1 MQGFSDFIAALGLI
15 DPQLEG
21 GSFTW
26 SNSKD
31 MEAKSHI
38 DRFLFSPDWEDQFP
52 SIIQRRL
59 PRLLSDHF
67 PIILECGQLQKCK
80 WPFRFENMWFK
91 ADGFMNR
98 VRHWWLSYQFNGS
111 LSYIFANKLK
121 ALKADLKKWNTE
133 SFGNVGIKKN
143 QLLYELHGIDRAAES
158 RLLNFDEK
166 LRKES
171 LVTEL
176 EQTILLDEISWH
188 QKSRVLWL
196 KEGDRNTQF
205 FHQMAN
211 SNHRNNSISTLL
223 IDGEMSIDSNDISKA
238 II

>member
-1 MQGFSDFIAALGLI
+1 VALSLGLTANTWKLSPTLI
-15 DPQLEG
+15 DFYSLRIGRINFLQL
-21 GSFTW
+21 F
-26 SNSKD
+26 K
-31 MEAKSHI
+31 
-38 DRFLFSPDWEDQFP
+38 
-52 SIIQRRL
+52 RRL
-59 PRLLSDHF
+59 PRLLSNHF

-80 WPFRFENMWFK
+80 WPFRFENMWLK

-98 VRHWWLSYQFNGS
+98 VRHWWLSYQFDGS

-121 ALKADLKKWNTE
+121 ALKAYLKKWNTE

-143 QLLYELHGIDRAAES
+143 QLLYELHEIDRAAES
-158 RLLNFDEK
+158 CLLNFDEK

-176 EQTILLDEISWH
+176 EQTILLDEISWR

-196 KEGDRNTQF
+196 KERDRNTQF

-211 SNHRNNSISTLL
+211 CNHRNNSISTLL
-223 IDGEMSIDSNDISKA
+223 IDGEMSTDSNDISKA

>member
-1 MQGFSDFIAALGLI
+1 MALSLGLTAKTWKLSPTLI
-15 DPQLEG
+15 DFYSLRIGRINFLQLFNG
-21 GSFTW
+21 VCLDCCRIIFQSYW
-26 SNSKD
+26 SVVNSRN
-31 MEAKSHI
+31 ANG
-38 DRFLFSPDWEDQFP
+38 
-52 SIIQRRL
+52 
-59 PRLLSDHF
+59 LSVS
-67 PIILECGQLQKCK
+67 QKCK

-91 ADGFMNR
+91 VDGFMNR
-98 VRHWWLSYQFNGS
+98 VRHWWLSYQFDGS